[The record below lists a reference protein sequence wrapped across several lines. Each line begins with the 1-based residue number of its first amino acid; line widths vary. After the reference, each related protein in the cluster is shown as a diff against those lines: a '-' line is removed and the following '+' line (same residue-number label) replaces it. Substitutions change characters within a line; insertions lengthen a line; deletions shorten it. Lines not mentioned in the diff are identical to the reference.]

1 MKSFLTGFLFI
12 KFRLEAFIIYHI
24 YSFIVVCEFYE
35 CPKVPKKGIDVI
47 PRVVT
52 WLYFNYR
59 ILQEAQN
66 TSVPLLERLGFMG
79 IYSNNLDEFFRVR
92 MATLTRIAESDVK
105 QMKSQ
110 IEEARHT
117 IKVINKL
124 NNRYNKEFGHVVGQ
138 LTKELEKE
146 KIRLVNEKQLN
157 EAQQSFIRQYFR
169 NSLAGFTNP
178 IWLSQAE
185 RLANESDDTIYLAV
199 KLTRWYDEAKKP
211 KKEYALIRVPVE
223 KFGRFLE
230 LPVEDDT
237 HYIMYIDDVIR
248 YCLPMI
254 FVSVDYDHFEAY
266 SFKFTKDA
274 EMELDNESDAGTLQ
288 RVQRAVKSRKNG
300 QPLRIVFD
308 ASMPKDLYR
317 KIMLNLSLDKFDTT
331 LSGGCYQNHKDL
343 MKFPDCGRGDLKYPA
358 WKPLLLPEFAGA
370 RSMLDLIREED
381 RFLHVPYHSF
391 DHYIQLLCEAA
402 ISPRVKSIKTTLY
415 RLAKDSKV
423 VEALIAAA
431 KNGKKVTVVIE
442 LLARFDES
450 SNIKWSKRMKDAG
463 INVIFGVEGLKVHSK
478 LLWVEMSGGRDIA
491 CIGTGN
497 FHEGNARIYTD
508 CMLMTAAPAIVKD
521 VANVFRFIEKSFL
534 PVKFKELLVSPNI
547 MKKNIL
553 AMIQT
558 EIKNKKQ
565 GKEAYIKVKI
575 NHITD
580 EDVVRKL
587 YDASAAGVE
596 VDLLVRG
603 NCALVTGIQGKSDHI
618 RIHGII
624 DRYLEHSRILIFC
637 NGGDERY
644 FIGSADWMPRNLERR
659 VEILFPV
666 DRPELKEELLH
677 ILNSQL
683 KDNVK
688 ASILQPDGS
697 YEKQDKRGKQLFN
710 SQDAFCLEAIQKA
723 KEAAGESAI
732 ESRTFIPETH
742 HE

>member
-1 MKSFLTGFLFI
+1 MKTKNTKNTLN
-12 KFRLEAFIIYHI
+12 
-24 YSFIVVCEFYE
+24 
-35 CPKVPKKGIDVI
+35 VI
-47 PRVVT
+47 PRDVS
-52 WLYFNYR
+52 WMYFNYR

-66 TSVPLLERLGFMG
+66 PSVPLLERLGFMG

-92 MATLTRIAESDVK
+92 MATLARIAESDMK

-110 IEEARHT
+110 RDEACRT
-117 IKVINKL
+117 IKEINRL
-124 NNRYNKEFGHVVGQ
+124 NARYNHEYERVVQQ
-138 LTKELEKE
+138 LTKELADE
-146 KIRLVNEKQLN
+146 KICIVSERQLN
-157 EAQQSFIRQYFR
+157 ESQQAFIRQYFR

-199 KLTRWYDEAKKP
+199 KLTRWHDDAKKP

-230 LPVEDDT
+230 LPVEDGT
-237 HYIMYIDDVIR
+237 HYIMYMDDVIR
-248 YCLPMI
+248 YCLPLI

-274 EMELDNESDAGTLQ
+274 EMELDNNELDAGTLQ
-288 RVQRAVKSRKNG
+288 KVQRGVKSRKNG
-300 QPLRIVFD
+300 QPIRIISD

-317 KIMLNLSLDKFDTT
+317 KIMQNLSIDKFDTT
-331 LSGGCYQNHKDL
+331 LSGGRYQNHKDL
-343 MKFPDCGRGDLKYPA
+343 MRFPDCGRSDLKYPK
-358 WKPLLLPEFAGA
+358 WQPLFLPEFTGA

-423 VEALIAAA
+423 VEALIAAS

-463 INVIFGVEGLKVHSK
+463 INVVFGVEGLKVHSK
-478 LLWVEMSGGRDIA
+478 LLWVEMTGGNDIA

-497 FHEGNARIYTD
+497 FHEGNAKVYTD

-521 VANVFRFIEKSFL
+521 VANVFRFIEKPFM
-534 PVKFKELLVSPNI
+534 PVKFRELLVSPNA
-547 MKKNIL
+547 MKKTIL
-553 AMIQT
+553 SMIQT
-558 EIKNKKQ
+558 EIKNRQQ
-565 GKEAYIKVKI
+565 GREAYIKVKI

-580 EDVVRKL
+580 DEVVKKL
-587 YDASAAGVE
+587 YEASEAGVT

-603 NCALVTGIQGKSDHI
+603 NCALVTGVPGMSDHI

-644 FIGSADWMPRNLERR
+644 FIGSADWMPRNLDHR
-659 VEILFPV
+659 VEVLTPV
-666 DRPELKEELLH
+666 YNPAIRAELKRIVEWGMMDNQKGRIVDGTGRNLFYTDPERSEPFRSQEKLYAYYAEQIAEKSKSQKEE
-677 ILNSQL
+677 
-683 KDNVK
+683 
-688 ASILQPDGS
+688 
-697 YEKQDKRGKQLFN
+697 
-710 SQDAFCLEAIQKA
+710 
-723 KEAAGESAI
+723 
-732 ESRTFIPETH
+732 
-742 HE
+742 

>member
-1 MKSFLTGFLFI
+1 MRTMKTKNAKNTLN
-12 KFRLEAFIIYHI
+12 
-24 YSFIVVCEFYE
+24 
-35 CPKVPKKGIDVI
+35 VI
-47 PRVVT
+47 PRDVS
-52 WLYFNYR
+52 WMYFNYR

-66 TSVPLLERLGFMG
+66 PSVPLLERLGFMG

-92 MATLTRIAESDVK
+92 MATLARIAESDVK

-110 IEEARHT
+110 RDEACRT
-117 IKVINKL
+117 IKEINRL
-124 NNRYNKEFGHVVGQ
+124 NTRYNHEYEQVVQQ
-138 LTKELEKE
+138 LTKELADE
-146 KIRLVNEKQLN
+146 KICIINERQLN
-157 EAQQSFIRQYFR
+157 EGQQAFIRHYFR

-199 KLTRWYDEAKKP
+199 RLTRWHDDAQKP

-230 LPVEDDT
+230 LPVEDGT
-237 HYIMYIDDVIR
+237 HYIMYMDDVIR
-248 YCLPMI
+248 YCLPLI

-274 EMELDNESDAGTLQ
+274 EMELDNNELDAGTLQ
-288 RVQRAVKSRKNG
+288 KVQRGVKSRKNG
-300 QPLRIVFD
+300 QPIRIISD

-317 KIMLNLSLDKFDTT
+317 KIMQNLSIDKFDTT
-331 LSGGCYQNHKDL
+331 LSGGRYQNHKDL
-343 MKFPDCGRGDLKYPA
+343 MRFPDCGRSDLKYPK
-358 WKPLLLPEFAGA
+358 WQPLFLPEFTGA

-423 VEALIAAA
+423 VEALIAAS

-463 INVIFGVEGLKVHSK
+463 INVVFGVEGLKVHSK
-478 LLWVEMSGGRDIA
+478 LLWVEMTGGNDIA

-497 FHEGNARIYTD
+497 FHEGNAKVYTD

-521 VANVFRFIEKSFL
+521 VANVFRFIEKPFM
-534 PVKFKELLVSPNI
+534 PVKFRELLVSPNA
-547 MKKNIL
+547 MKKTIL
-553 AMIQT
+553 SMIQT
-558 EIKNKKQ
+558 EIKNRQQ
-565 GKEAYIKVKI
+565 GREAYIKVKI

-580 EDVVRKL
+580 DEVVKKL
-587 YDASAAGVE
+587 YEASEAGVT

-603 NCALVTGIQGKSDHI
+603 NCALVTGVPGMSDHI

-644 FIGSADWMPRNLERR
+644 FIGSADWMPRNLDHR
-659 VEILFPV
+659 VEVLTPV
-666 DRPELKEELLH
+666 YNPAIRAELKRIVEWGMMDNQKGRIVDGTGRNLFYTDPERSEPFRSQEKLYAYYAEQIAEKSKSQKEE
-677 ILNSQL
+677 
-683 KDNVK
+683 
-688 ASILQPDGS
+688 
-697 YEKQDKRGKQLFN
+697 
-710 SQDAFCLEAIQKA
+710 
-723 KEAAGESAI
+723 
-732 ESRTFIPETH
+732 
-742 HE
+742 

>member
-1 MKSFLTGFLFI
+1 MTVRSSMRTMKTKNAKNTLN
-12 KFRLEAFIIYHI
+12 
-24 YSFIVVCEFYE
+24 
-35 CPKVPKKGIDVI
+35 VI
-47 PRVVT
+47 PRDVS
-52 WLYFNYR
+52 WMYFNYR

-66 TSVPLLERLGFMG
+66 PSVPLLERLGFMG

-92 MATLTRIAESDVK
+92 MATLARIAESDVK

-110 IEEARHT
+110 RDEACRT
-117 IKVINKL
+117 IKEINRL
-124 NNRYNKEFGHVVGQ
+124 NTRYNHEYEQVVQQ
-138 LTKELEKE
+138 LTKELADE
-146 KIRLVNEKQLN
+146 KICIINERQLN
-157 EAQQSFIRQYFR
+157 EGQQAFIRHYFR

-199 KLTRWYDEAKKP
+199 RLTRWHDDAQKP
-211 KKEYALIRVPVE
+211 KKEYAFIRVPVE

-230 LPVEDDT
+230 LPVEDGT
-237 HYIMYIDDVIR
+237 HYIMYMDDVIR
-248 YCLPMI
+248 YCLPLI

-274 EMELDNESDAGTLQ
+274 EMELDNNELDAGTLQ
-288 RVQRAVKSRKNG
+288 KVQRGVKSRKNG
-300 QPLRIVFD
+300 QPIRIISD

-317 KIMLNLSLDKFDTT
+317 KIMQNLSIDKFDTT
-331 LSGGCYQNHKDL
+331 LSGGRYQNHKDL
-343 MKFPDCGRGDLKYPA
+343 MRFPDCGRSDLKYPK
-358 WKPLLLPEFAGA
+358 WQPLFLPEFTGA

-423 VEALIAAA
+423 VEALIAAS

-463 INVIFGVEGLKVHSK
+463 INVVFGVEGLKVHSK
-478 LLWVEMSGGRDIA
+478 LLWVEMTGGNDIA

-497 FHEGNARIYTD
+497 FHEGNAKVYTD

-521 VANVFRFIEKSFL
+521 VANVFRFIEKPFM
-534 PVKFKELLVSPNI
+534 PVKFRELLVSPNA
-547 MKKNIL
+547 MKKTIL
-553 AMIQT
+553 SMIQT
-558 EIKNKKQ
+558 EIKNRQQ
-565 GKEAYIKVKI
+565 GREAYIKVKI

-580 EDVVRKL
+580 DEVVEKL
-587 YDASAAGVE
+587 YEASEAGVT

-603 NCALVTGIQGKSDHI
+603 NCALVTGVPGMSDHI
-618 RIHGII
+618 HIHGII

-644 FIGSADWMPRNLERR
+644 FIGSADWMPRNLDHR
-659 VEILFPV
+659 VEVLTPV
-666 DRPELKEELLH
+666 YNPAIRAELKRIVEWGMMDNQKGRIVDGTGRNLFYTDPERSEPFRSQEKLYAYYAEQIAEKSKSQKEE
-677 ILNSQL
+677 
-683 KDNVK
+683 
-688 ASILQPDGS
+688 
-697 YEKQDKRGKQLFN
+697 
-710 SQDAFCLEAIQKA
+710 
-723 KEAAGESAI
+723 
-732 ESRTFIPETH
+732 
-742 HE
+742 

>member
-1 MKSFLTGFLFI
+1 MRTMKTKNAKNTLN
-12 KFRLEAFIIYHI
+12 
-24 YSFIVVCEFYE
+24 
-35 CPKVPKKGIDVI
+35 VI
-47 PRVVT
+47 PRDVS
-52 WLYFNYR
+52 WMYFNYR

-66 TSVPLLERLGFMG
+66 PSVPLLERLGFMG

-92 MATLTRIAESDVK
+92 MATLARIAESDVK

-110 IEEARHT
+110 RDEACRT
-117 IKVINKL
+117 IKEINRL
-124 NNRYNKEFGHVVGQ
+124 NTRYNHEYEQVVQQ
-138 LTKELEKE
+138 LTKELADE
-146 KIRLVNEKQLN
+146 KICIINERQLN
-157 EAQQSFIRQYFR
+157 EGQQAFIRHYFR

-199 KLTRWYDEAKKP
+199 RLTRWHDDAQKP

-230 LPVEDDT
+230 LPVEDGT
-237 HYIMYIDDVIR
+237 HYIMYMDDVIR
-248 YCLPMI
+248 YCLPLI

-274 EMELDNESDAGTLQ
+274 EMELDNNELDAGTLQ
-288 RVQRAVKSRKNG
+288 KVQRGVKSRKNG
-300 QPLRIVFD
+300 QPIRIISD
-308 ASMPKDLYR
+308 ASMPRDLYR
-317 KIMLNLSLDKFDTT
+317 KIMQNLSIDKFDTT
-331 LSGGCYQNHKDL
+331 LSGGRYQNHKDL
-343 MKFPDCGRGDLKYPA
+343 MRFPDCGRSDLKYPK
-358 WKPLLLPEFAGA
+358 WQPLFLPEFTGA

-423 VEALIAAA
+423 VEALIAAS

-463 INVIFGVEGLKVHSK
+463 INVVFGVEGLKVHSK
-478 LLWVEMSGGRDIA
+478 LLWVEMTGGNDIA

-497 FHEGNARIYTD
+497 FHEGNAKVYTD

-521 VANVFRFIEKSFL
+521 VANVFRFIEKPFM
-534 PVKFKELLVSPNI
+534 PVKFRELLVSPNA
-547 MKKNIL
+547 MKKTIL
-553 AMIQT
+553 SMIQT
-558 EIKNKKQ
+558 EIKNRQQ
-565 GKEAYIKVKI
+565 GREAYIKVKI

-580 EDVVRKL
+580 DEVVKKL
-587 YDASAAGVE
+587 YEASEAGVT

-603 NCALVTGIQGKSDHI
+603 NCALVTGVPGMSDHI

-644 FIGSADWMPRNLERR
+644 FIGSADWMPRNLDHR
-659 VEILFPV
+659 VEVLTPV
-666 DRPELKEELLH
+666 YNPAIRAELKRIVEWGMMDNQKGRIVDGTGRNLFYTDPERSEPFRSQEKLYAYYAEQIAEKSKSQKEE
-677 ILNSQL
+677 
-683 KDNVK
+683 
-688 ASILQPDGS
+688 
-697 YEKQDKRGKQLFN
+697 
-710 SQDAFCLEAIQKA
+710 
-723 KEAAGESAI
+723 
-732 ESRTFIPETH
+732 
-742 HE
+742 

>member
-1 MKSFLTGFLFI
+1 MTVRSSMRTMKTKNAKNTLN
-12 KFRLEAFIIYHI
+12 
-24 YSFIVVCEFYE
+24 
-35 CPKVPKKGIDVI
+35 VI
-47 PRVVT
+47 PRDVS
-52 WLYFNYR
+52 WMYFNYR

-66 TSVPLLERLGFMG
+66 PSVPLLERLGFMG

-92 MATLTRIAESDVK
+92 MATLARIAESDVK

-110 IEEARHT
+110 RDEACRT
-117 IKVINKL
+117 IKEINRL
-124 NNRYNKEFGHVVGQ
+124 NTRYNHEYEQVVQQ
-138 LTKELEKE
+138 LTKELADE
-146 KIRLVNEKQLN
+146 KICIINERQLN
-157 EAQQSFIRQYFR
+157 EGQQAFIRHYFR

-199 KLTRWYDEAKKP
+199 RLTRWHDDAQKP

-230 LPVEDDT
+230 LPVEDGT
-237 HYIMYIDDVIR
+237 HYIMYMDDVIR
-248 YCLPMI
+248 YCLPLI

-274 EMELDNESDAGTLQ
+274 EMELDNNELDAGTLQ
-288 RVQRAVKSRKNG
+288 KVQRGVKSRKNG
-300 QPLRIVFD
+300 QPIRIISD

-317 KIMLNLSLDKFDTT
+317 KIMQNLSIDKFDTT
-331 LSGGCYQNHKDL
+331 LSGGRYQNHKDL
-343 MKFPDCGRGDLKYPA
+343 MRFPDCGRSDLKYPK
-358 WKPLLLPEFAGA
+358 WQPLFLPEFTGA

-423 VEALIAAA
+423 VEALIAAS

-463 INVIFGVEGLKVHSK
+463 INVVFGVEGLKVHSK
-478 LLWVEMSGGRDIA
+478 LLWVEMTGGNDIA
-491 CIGTGN
+491 CVGTGN
-497 FHEGNARIYTD
+497 FHEGNAKVYTD

-521 VANVFRFIEKSFL
+521 VANVFRFIEKPFM
-534 PVKFKELLVSPNI
+534 PVKFRELLVSPNA
-547 MKKNIL
+547 MKKTIL
-553 AMIQT
+553 SMIQT
-558 EIKNKKQ
+558 EIKNRQQ
-565 GKEAYIKVKI
+565 GREAYIKVKI

-580 EDVVRKL
+580 DEVVKKL
-587 YDASAAGVE
+587 YEASEAGVT

-603 NCALVTGIQGKSDHI
+603 NCALVTGVPGMSDHI

-644 FIGSADWMPRNLERR
+644 FIGSADWMPRNLDHR
-659 VEILFPV
+659 VEVLTPV
-666 DRPELKEELLH
+666 YNPAIRAELKRIVEWGMMDNQKGRIVDGTGRNLFYTAPERSEPFRSQEKLYAYYAEQIAEKSKSQKEE
-677 ILNSQL
+677 
-683 KDNVK
+683 
-688 ASILQPDGS
+688 
-697 YEKQDKRGKQLFN
+697 
-710 SQDAFCLEAIQKA
+710 
-723 KEAAGESAI
+723 
-732 ESRTFIPETH
+732 
-742 HE
+742 

>member
-1 MKSFLTGFLFI
+1 MTVRSSMRTMKTKNAKNTLS
-12 KFRLEAFIIYHI
+12 
-24 YSFIVVCEFYE
+24 
-35 CPKVPKKGIDVI
+35 VI
-47 PRVVT
+47 PRDVS
-52 WLYFNYR
+52 WMYFNYR

-66 TSVPLLERLGFMG
+66 PSVPLLERLGFMG

-92 MATLTRIAESDVK
+92 MATLARIAESDVK

-110 IEEARHT
+110 RDEACRT
-117 IKVINKL
+117 IKEINRL
-124 NNRYNKEFGHVVGQ
+124 NTRYNHEYEQVVQQ
-138 LTKELEKE
+138 LTKELADE
-146 KIRLVNEKQLN
+146 KICIINERQLN
-157 EAQQSFIRQYFR
+157 EGQQAFIRHYFR

-199 KLTRWYDEAKKP
+199 RLTRWHDDAQKP

-230 LPVEDDT
+230 LPVEDGT
-237 HYIMYIDDVIR
+237 HYIMYMDDVIR
-248 YCLPMI
+248 YCLPLI

-274 EMELDNESDAGTLQ
+274 EMELDNNELDAGTLQ
-288 RVQRAVKSRKNG
+288 KVQRGVKSRKNG
-300 QPLRIVFD
+300 QPIRIISD

-317 KIMLNLSLDKFDTT
+317 KIMQNLSIDKFDTT
-331 LSGGCYQNHKDL
+331 LSGGRYQNHKDL
-343 MKFPDCGRGDLKYPA
+343 MRFPDCGRSDLKYPK
-358 WKPLLLPEFAGA
+358 WQPLFLPEFTGA

-423 VEALIAAA
+423 VEALIAAS

-463 INVIFGVEGLKVHSK
+463 INVVFGVEGLKVHSK
-478 LLWVEMSGGRDIA
+478 LLWVEMTGGNDIA

-497 FHEGNARIYTD
+497 FHEGNAKVYTD

-521 VANVFRFIEKSFL
+521 VANVFRFIEKPFM
-534 PVKFKELLVSPNI
+534 PVKFRELLVSPNA
-547 MKKNIL
+547 MKKTIL
-553 AMIQT
+553 SMIQT
-558 EIKNKKQ
+558 EIKNRQQ
-565 GKEAYIKVKI
+565 GREAYIKVKI

-580 EDVVRKL
+580 DEVVRKL
-587 YDASAAGVE
+587 YEASEAGVT

-603 NCALVTGIQGKSDHI
+603 NCALVTGVPGMSDHI

-644 FIGSADWMPRNLERR
+644 FIGSADWMPRNLDHR
-659 VEILFPV
+659 VEVLTPV
-666 DRPELKEELLH
+666 YNPAIRAELKRIVEWGMADNQKGRIVDGTGRNLFYTDPERSEPFRSQEKLYAYYAEQIAEKSKSQKEE
-677 ILNSQL
+677 
-683 KDNVK
+683 
-688 ASILQPDGS
+688 
-697 YEKQDKRGKQLFN
+697 
-710 SQDAFCLEAIQKA
+710 
-723 KEAAGESAI
+723 
-732 ESRTFIPETH
+732 
-742 HE
+742 

>member
-1 MKSFLTGFLFI
+1 MTVRSSMKTKNTKNTLN
-12 KFRLEAFIIYHI
+12 
-24 YSFIVVCEFYE
+24 
-35 CPKVPKKGIDVI
+35 VI
-47 PRVVT
+47 PRDVS
-52 WLYFNYR
+52 WMYFNYR

-66 TSVPLLERLGFMG
+66 PSVPLLERLGFMG

-92 MATLTRIAESDVK
+92 MATLARIAESDMK

-110 IEEARHT
+110 RDEACRT
-117 IKVINKL
+117 IKEINRL
-124 NNRYNKEFGHVVGQ
+124 NTRYNHEYERVVQQ
-138 LTKELEKE
+138 LTKELADE
-146 KIRLVNEKQLN
+146 KICIVNERQLN
-157 EAQQSFIRQYFR
+157 EGQQAFIRQYFR

-199 KLTRWYDEAKKP
+199 KLTRWHDDAQKP

-230 LPVEDDT
+230 LPVENDT
-237 HYIMYIDDVIR
+237 HYIMYMDDVIR
-248 YCLPMI
+248 YCLPLI

-274 EMELDNESDAGTLQ
+274 EMELDNNELDAGTLQ
-288 RVQRAVKSRKNG
+288 KVQRGVKSRKNG
-300 QPLRIVFD
+300 QPIRIISD

-317 KIMLNLSLDKFDTT
+317 KIMQNLPIDKFDTT
-331 LSGGCYQNHKDL
+331 LSGGRYQNHKDL
-343 MKFPDCGRGDLKYPA
+343 MKFPDCGRSDLKNPK
-358 WKPLLLPEFAGA
+358 WQPLFLPEFTGA

-423 VEALIAAA
+423 VEALIAAS

-463 INVIFGVEGLKVHSK
+463 INVVFGVEGLKVHSK
-478 LLWVEMSGGRDIA
+478 LLWVEMTGGNDIA
-491 CIGTGN
+491 CVGTGN
-497 FHEGNARIYTD
+497 FHEGNAKVYTD

-521 VANVFRFIEKSFL
+521 VASVFRFIEKPFM
-534 PVKFKELLVSPNI
+534 PVKFRELLVSPNA
-547 MKKNIL
+547 MKKTIL
-553 AMIQT
+553 SMIQT
-558 EIKNKKQ
+558 EIRNRQQ
-565 GKEAYIKVKI
+565 GREAYIKVKI

-580 EDVVRKL
+580 EEVVKKL
-587 YDASAAGVE
+587 YEASEAGVD

-603 NCALVTGIQGKSDHI
+603 NCALVTDMPGVGDHI

-644 FIGSADWMPRNLERR
+644 YIGSADWMPRNLDHR
-659 VEILFPV
+659 VEVLTPV
-666 DRPELKEELLH
+666 YNPAIRAELKRIVEWGMMDNQKGRIVDGTGHNQFYTDAEH
-677 ILNSQL
+677 PEPFRSQEKL
-683 KDNVK
+683 
-688 ASILQPDGS
+688 
-697 YEKQDKRGKQLFN
+697 YEYY
-710 SQDAFCLEAIQKA
+710 
-723 KEAAGESAI
+723 AGQIAEKSDSKNI
-732 ESRTFIPETH
+732 EKT
-742 HE
+742 

>member
-1 MKSFLTGFLFI
+1 MKTKNAKNTLN
-12 KFRLEAFIIYHI
+12 
-24 YSFIVVCEFYE
+24 
-35 CPKVPKKGIDVI
+35 VI
-47 PRVVT
+47 PRDVS
-52 WLYFNYR
+52 WMYFNYR

-66 TSVPLLERLGFMG
+66 PSVPLLERLGFMG

-92 MATLTRIAESDVK
+92 MATLARIAESDVK

-110 IEEARHT
+110 RDEACRT
-117 IKVINKL
+117 IKEINRL
-124 NNRYNKEFGHVVGQ
+124 NTRYNHEYEQVVQQ
-138 LTKELEKE
+138 LTKELADE
-146 KIRLVNEKQLN
+146 KICIINERQLN
-157 EAQQSFIRQYFR
+157 EGQQAFIRHYFR

-199 KLTRWYDEAKKP
+199 RLTRWHDDAQKP

-230 LPVEDDT
+230 LPVEDGT
-237 HYIMYIDDVIR
+237 HYIMYMDDVIR
-248 YCLPMI
+248 YCLPLI

-274 EMELDNESDAGTLQ
+274 EMELDNNELDAGTLQ
-288 RVQRAVKSRKNG
+288 KVQRGVKSRKNG
-300 QPLRIVFD
+300 QPIRIISD

-317 KIMLNLSLDKFDTT
+317 KIMQNLSIDKFDTT
-331 LSGGCYQNHKDL
+331 LSGGRYQNHKDL
-343 MKFPDCGRGDLKYPA
+343 MRFPDCGRSDLKYPK
-358 WKPLLLPEFAGA
+358 WQPLFLPEFTGA

-423 VEALIAAA
+423 VEALIAAS

-463 INVIFGVEGLKVHSK
+463 INVVFGVEGLKVHSK
-478 LLWVEMSGGRDIA
+478 LLWVEMTGGNDIA

-497 FHEGNARIYTD
+497 FHEGNAKVYTD

-521 VANVFRFIEKSFL
+521 VANVFRFIEKPFM
-534 PVKFKELLVSPNI
+534 PVKFRELLVSPNA
-547 MKKNIL
+547 MKKTIL
-553 AMIQT
+553 SMIQT
-558 EIKNKKQ
+558 EIKNRQQ
-565 GKEAYIKVKI
+565 GREAYIKVKI

-580 EDVVRKL
+580 DEVVKKL
-587 YDASAAGVE
+587 YEASEAGVT

-603 NCALVTGIQGKSDHI
+603 NCALVTGVPGMSDHI

-644 FIGSADWMPRNLERR
+644 FIGSADWMPRNLDHR
-659 VEILFPV
+659 VEVLTPV
-666 DRPELKEELLH
+666 YNPAIRAELKRIVEWGMMDNQKGRIVDGTGRNLFYTDPERSEPFRSQEKLYAYYAEQIAEKSKSQKEE
-677 ILNSQL
+677 
-683 KDNVK
+683 
-688 ASILQPDGS
+688 
-697 YEKQDKRGKQLFN
+697 
-710 SQDAFCLEAIQKA
+710 
-723 KEAAGESAI
+723 
-732 ESRTFIPETH
+732 
-742 HE
+742 

>member
-1 MKSFLTGFLFI
+1 MKTKNAKNTLN
-12 KFRLEAFIIYHI
+12 
-24 YSFIVVCEFYE
+24 
-35 CPKVPKKGIDVI
+35 VI
-47 PRVVT
+47 PRDVS
-52 WLYFNYR
+52 WMYFNYR

-66 TSVPLLERLGFMG
+66 PSVPLLERLGFMG

-92 MATLTRIAESDVK
+92 MATLARIAESDVK

-110 IEEARHT
+110 RDEACRT
-117 IKVINKL
+117 IKEINRL
-124 NNRYNKEFGHVVGQ
+124 NTRYNHEYEQVVQQ
-138 LTKELEKE
+138 LTKELADE
-146 KIRLVNEKQLN
+146 KICIINERQLN
-157 EAQQSFIRQYFR
+157 EGQQAFIRHYFR

-199 KLTRWYDEAKKP
+199 RLTRWHDDAQKP

-230 LPVEDDT
+230 LPVEDGT
-237 HYIMYIDDVIR
+237 HYIMYMDDVIR
-248 YCLPMI
+248 YCLPLI

-274 EMELDNESDAGTLQ
+274 EMELDNNELDAGTLQ
-288 RVQRAVKSRKNG
+288 KVQRGVKSRKNG
-300 QPLRIVFD
+300 QPIRIISD

-317 KIMLNLSLDKFDTT
+317 KIMQNLSIDKFDTT
-331 LSGGCYQNHKDL
+331 LSGGRYQNHKDL
-343 MKFPDCGRGDLKYPA
+343 MRFPDCGRSDLKYPK
-358 WKPLLLPEFAGA
+358 WQPLFLPEFTGA

-423 VEALIAAA
+423 VEALIAAS

-463 INVIFGVEGLKVHSK
+463 INVVFGVEGLKVHSK
-478 LLWVEMSGGRDIA
+478 LLWVEMTGGNDIA
-491 CIGTGN
+491 CVGTGN
-497 FHEGNARIYTD
+497 FHEGNAKVYTD

-521 VANVFRFIEKSFL
+521 VANVFRFIEKPFM
-534 PVKFKELLVSPNI
+534 PVKFRELLVSPNA
-547 MKKNIL
+547 MKKTIL
-553 AMIQT
+553 SMIQT
-558 EIKNKKQ
+558 EIKNRQQ
-565 GKEAYIKVKI
+565 GREAYIKVKI

-580 EDVVRKL
+580 DEVVKKL
-587 YDASAAGVE
+587 YEASEAGVT

-603 NCALVTGIQGKSDHI
+603 NCALVTGVPGMSDHI

-644 FIGSADWMPRNLERR
+644 FIGSADWMPRNLDHR
-659 VEILFPV
+659 VEVLTPV
-666 DRPELKEELLH
+666 YNPAIRAELKRIVEWGMMDNQKGRIVDGTGRNLFYTAPERSEPFRSQEKLYAYYAEQIAEKSKSQKEE
-677 ILNSQL
+677 
-683 KDNVK
+683 
-688 ASILQPDGS
+688 
-697 YEKQDKRGKQLFN
+697 
-710 SQDAFCLEAIQKA
+710 
-723 KEAAGESAI
+723 
-732 ESRTFIPETH
+732 
-742 HE
+742 

>member
-1 MKSFLTGFLFI
+1 MRTMKTKNAKNTLN
-12 KFRLEAFIIYHI
+12 
-24 YSFIVVCEFYE
+24 
-35 CPKVPKKGIDVI
+35 VI
-47 PRVVT
+47 PRDVS
-52 WLYFNYR
+52 WMYFNYR

-66 TSVPLLERLGFMG
+66 PSVPLLERLGFMG

-92 MATLTRIAESDVK
+92 MATLARIAESDVK

-110 IEEARHT
+110 RDEACRT
-117 IKVINKL
+117 IKEINRL
-124 NNRYNKEFGHVVGQ
+124 NTRYNHEYEQVVQQ
-138 LTKELEKE
+138 LTKELADE
-146 KIRLVNEKQLN
+146 KICIINERQLN
-157 EAQQSFIRQYFR
+157 EGQQAFIRHYFR

-199 KLTRWYDEAKKP
+199 RLTRWHDDAQKP
-211 KKEYALIRVPVE
+211 KKEYAFIRVPVE

-230 LPVEDDT
+230 LPVEDGT
-237 HYIMYIDDVIR
+237 HYIMYMDDVIR
-248 YCLPMI
+248 YCLPLI

-274 EMELDNESDAGTLQ
+274 EMELDNNELDAGTLQ
-288 RVQRAVKSRKNG
+288 KVQRGVKSRKNG
-300 QPLRIVFD
+300 QPIRIISD

-317 KIMLNLSLDKFDTT
+317 KIMQNLSIDKFDTT
-331 LSGGCYQNHKDL
+331 LSGGRYQNHKDL
-343 MKFPDCGRGDLKYPA
+343 MRFPDCGRSDLKYPK
-358 WKPLLLPEFAGA
+358 WQPLFLPEFTGA

-423 VEALIAAA
+423 VEALIAAS

-463 INVIFGVEGLKVHSK
+463 INVVFGVEGLKVHSK
-478 LLWVEMSGGRDIA
+478 LLWVEMTGGNDIA

-497 FHEGNARIYTD
+497 FHEGNAKVYTD

-521 VANVFRFIEKSFL
+521 VANVFRFIEKPFM
-534 PVKFKELLVSPNI
+534 PVKFRELLVSPNA
-547 MKKNIL
+547 MKKTIL
-553 AMIQT
+553 SMIQT
-558 EIKNKKQ
+558 EIKNRQQ
-565 GKEAYIKVKI
+565 GREAYIKVKI

-580 EDVVRKL
+580 DEVVKKL
-587 YDASAAGVE
+587 YEASEAGVT

-603 NCALVTGIQGKSDHI
+603 NCALVTGVPGMSDHI

-644 FIGSADWMPRNLERR
+644 FIGSADWMPRNLDHR
-659 VEILFPV
+659 VEVLTPV
-666 DRPELKEELLH
+666 YNPAIRAELKRIVEWGMMDNQKGRIVDGTGRNLFYTDPERSEPFRSQEKLYAYYAEQIAEKSKSQKEE
-677 ILNSQL
+677 
-683 KDNVK
+683 
-688 ASILQPDGS
+688 
-697 YEKQDKRGKQLFN
+697 
-710 SQDAFCLEAIQKA
+710 
-723 KEAAGESAI
+723 
-732 ESRTFIPETH
+732 
-742 HE
+742 

>member
-1 MKSFLTGFLFI
+1 MRTMKTKNAKNTLN
-12 KFRLEAFIIYHI
+12 
-24 YSFIVVCEFYE
+24 
-35 CPKVPKKGIDVI
+35 VI
-47 PRVVT
+47 PRDVS
-52 WLYFNYR
+52 WMYFNFR

-66 TSVPLLERLGFMG
+66 PSVPLLERLGFMG

-92 MATLTRIAESDVK
+92 MATLARIAESDVK

-110 IEEARHT
+110 RDEACRT
-117 IKVINKL
+117 IKEINRL
-124 NNRYNKEFGHVVGQ
+124 NTRYNHEYEQVVQQ
-138 LTKELEKE
+138 LTKELADE
-146 KIRLVNEKQLN
+146 KICIINERQLN
-157 EAQQSFIRQYFR
+157 EGQQAFIRHYFR

-199 KLTRWYDEAKKP
+199 RLTRWHDDAQKP

-230 LPVEDDT
+230 LPVEDGT
-237 HYIMYIDDVIR
+237 HYIMYMDDVIR
-248 YCLPMI
+248 YCLPLI

-274 EMELDNESDAGTLQ
+274 EMELDNNELDAGTLQ
-288 RVQRAVKSRKNG
+288 KVQRGVKSRKNG
-300 QPLRIVFD
+300 QPIRIISD
-308 ASMPKDLYR
+308 ASMPRDLYR
-317 KIMLNLSLDKFDTT
+317 KIMQNLSIDKFDTT
-331 LSGGCYQNHKDL
+331 LSGGRYQNHKDL
-343 MKFPDCGRGDLKYPA
+343 MRFPDCGRSDLKYPK
-358 WKPLLLPEFAGA
+358 WQPLFLPEFTGA

-423 VEALIAAA
+423 VEALIAAS

-463 INVIFGVEGLKVHSK
+463 INVVFGVEGLKVHSK
-478 LLWVEMSGGRDIA
+478 LLWVEMTGGNDIA

-497 FHEGNARIYTD
+497 FHEGNAKVYTD

-521 VANVFRFIEKSFL
+521 VANVFRFIEKPFM
-534 PVKFKELLVSPNI
+534 PVKFRELLVSPNA
-547 MKKNIL
+547 MKKTIL
-553 AMIQT
+553 SMIQT
-558 EIKNKKQ
+558 EIKNRQQ
-565 GKEAYIKVKI
+565 GREAYIKVKI

-580 EDVVRKL
+580 DEVVKKL
-587 YDASAAGVE
+587 YEASEAGVT

-603 NCALVTGIQGKSDHI
+603 NCALVTGVPGMSDHI

-644 FIGSADWMPRNLERR
+644 FIGSADWMPRNLDHR
-659 VEILFPV
+659 VEVLTPV
-666 DRPELKEELLH
+666 YNPAIRAELKRIVEWGMMDNQKGRIVDGTGRNLFYTAPERSEPFRSQEKLYAYYAEQIAEKSKSQKEE
-677 ILNSQL
+677 
-683 KDNVK
+683 
-688 ASILQPDGS
+688 
-697 YEKQDKRGKQLFN
+697 
-710 SQDAFCLEAIQKA
+710 
-723 KEAAGESAI
+723 
-732 ESRTFIPETH
+732 
-742 HE
+742 

>member
-1 MKSFLTGFLFI
+1 MRTMKTKNAKNTLN
-12 KFRLEAFIIYHI
+12 
-24 YSFIVVCEFYE
+24 
-35 CPKVPKKGIDVI
+35 VI
-47 PRVVT
+47 PRDVS
-52 WLYFNYR
+52 WMYFNYR

-66 TSVPLLERLGFMG
+66 PSVPLLERLGFMG

-92 MATLTRIAESDVK
+92 MATLARIAESDVK

-110 IEEARHT
+110 RDEACRT
-117 IKVINKL
+117 IKEINRL
-124 NNRYNKEFGHVVGQ
+124 NTRYNHEYEQVVQQ
-138 LTKELEKE
+138 LTKELADE
-146 KIRLVNEKQLN
+146 KICIINERQLN
-157 EAQQSFIRQYFR
+157 EGQQAFIRHYFR

-199 KLTRWYDEAKKP
+199 RLTRWHDDAQKP

-230 LPVEDDT
+230 LPVEDGT
-237 HYIMYIDDVIR
+237 HYIMYMDDVIR
-248 YCLPMI
+248 YCLPLI

-274 EMELDNESDAGTLQ
+274 EMELDNNELDAGTLQ
-288 RVQRAVKSRKNG
+288 KVQRGVKSRKNG
-300 QPLRIVFD
+300 QPIRIISD

-317 KIMLNLSLDKFDTT
+317 KIMQNLSIDKFDTT
-331 LSGGCYQNHKDL
+331 LSGGRYQNHKDL
-343 MKFPDCGRGDLKYPA
+343 MRFPDCGRSDLKYPK
-358 WKPLLLPEFAGA
+358 WQPLFLPEFTGA

-423 VEALIAAA
+423 VEALIAAS

-463 INVIFGVEGLKVHSK
+463 INVVFGVEGLKVHSK
-478 LLWVEMSGGRDIA
+478 LLWVEMTGGNDIA

-497 FHEGNARIYTD
+497 FHEGNAKVYTD

-521 VANVFRFIEKSFL
+521 VANVFCFIEKPFM
-534 PVKFKELLVSPNI
+534 PVKFRELLVSPNA
-547 MKKNIL
+547 MKKTIL
-553 AMIQT
+553 SMIQT
-558 EIKNKKQ
+558 EIKNRQQ
-565 GKEAYIKVKI
+565 GREAYIKVKI

-580 EDVVRKL
+580 DEVVKKL
-587 YDASAAGVE
+587 YEASEAGVT

-603 NCALVTGIQGKSDHI
+603 NCALVTGVPGMSDHI

-644 FIGSADWMPRNLERR
+644 FIGSADWMPRNLDHR
-659 VEILFPV
+659 VEVLTPV
-666 DRPELKEELLH
+666 YNPAIRAELKRIVEWGMMDNQKGRIVDGTGRNLFYTDPERSEPFRSQEKLYAYYAEQIAEKSKSQKEE
-677 ILNSQL
+677 
-683 KDNVK
+683 
-688 ASILQPDGS
+688 
-697 YEKQDKRGKQLFN
+697 
-710 SQDAFCLEAIQKA
+710 
-723 KEAAGESAI
+723 
-732 ESRTFIPETH
+732 
-742 HE
+742 